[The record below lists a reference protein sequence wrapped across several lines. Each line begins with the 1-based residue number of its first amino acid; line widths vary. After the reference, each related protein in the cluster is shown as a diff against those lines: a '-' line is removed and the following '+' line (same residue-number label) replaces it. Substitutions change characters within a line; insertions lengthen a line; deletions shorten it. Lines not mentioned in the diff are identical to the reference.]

1 MSAVTTTPLNTHSEQ
16 PPVFANHAVVFTGK
30 LASFP
35 RSEAQELVRKLGG
48 ATPSG
53 INKNVTLLVIGDEG
67 YLKEMAKSNKLK
79 RAEEINTDGGNVRI
93 ISETEFLEM
102 AGLESKATL
111 EQKFYSLERVQNVF
125 PNIRPD
131 LVKYFARWGLFKPA
145 VKTNADQYYQ
155 FKDLL
160 LFRQI
165 NELLSQSLPL
175 RKIAA
180 RLVAAQSPSLQ
191 IPISFEEFKPRGQV
205 LAMSRAPEQP
215 ARTAEE
221 WYAIGYECDSNP
233 ETHDKAIEAYE
244 NALAQNPNYVEA
256 MINLANIYY
265 ARRELKRARQLLE
278 RAVQFDPDNHT
289 IYYNL
294 GNVYDEAAEL
304 QRSLQAY
311 QKAIAL
317 HPEYEPALFNL
328 ALVYERLGLVSKAET
343 LWRKYL
349 EVDPMGE
356 WADVAREHLQ
366 EERRGATG

>member
-1 MSAVTTTPLNTHSEQ
+1 MPAATSHLPNDHPEKPA
-16 PPVFANHAVVFTGK
+16 VFANHSVVFTGK

-35 RSEAQELVRKLGG
+35 RSEAQELVRRLGG
-48 ATPSG
+48 DTPPRVT
-53 INKNVTLLVIGDEG
+53 KNVTLLVIGDEG
-67 YLKEMAKSNKLK
+67 YLKEIVKSNKLK
-79 RAEEINTDGGNVRI
+79 RAEEINAEGSSIRI

-111 EQKFYSLERVQNVF
+111 EQKFYSLDRVQSVF

-131 LVKYFARWGLFKPA
+131 LVKYFARWGLFKAA
-145 VKTNADQYYQ
+145 VKTNANQYYQ

-165 NELLSQSLPL
+165 NELLAQGLPL

-180 RLVAAQSPSLQ
+180 RLVAAQSLSPQ

-233 ETHDKAIEAYE
+233 ETYDQAIEAYE

-278 RAVQFDPDNHT
+278 RAAQLDPDNHS

-304 QRSLQAY
+304 QKALHSY

-317 HPEYEPALFNL
+317 YPEYEPALFNL
-328 ALVYERLGLVSKAET
+328 ALVYERLGLVSKAEL

-349 EVDPMGE
+349 EVDPLGE
-356 WADVAREHLQ
+356 WAEIAREHLQ
-366 EERRGATG
+366 EERHVATG

>member
-1 MSAVTTTPLNTHSEQ
+1 MSAATSHLSDDHPEKTAI
-16 PPVFANHAVVFTGK
+16 FANHAVVFTGK

-48 ATPSG
+48 TTPSG
-53 INKNVTLLVIGDEG
+53 VNKNVTLLVIGDEG
-67 YLKEMAKSNKLK
+67 YLKEMAKSNKFK
-79 RAEEINTDGGNVRI
+79 RTEEINAAGGSIRI

-111 EQKFYSLERVQNVF
+111 EQKFYSLDRVQSVF

-131 LVKYFARWGLFKPA
+131 LVKYFARWGLFTPA
-145 VKTNADQYYQ
+145 VKTNANQYYQ

-165 NELLSQSLPL
+165 NEWLAQGLPL
-175 RKIAA
+175 RKIAG
-180 RLVAAQSPSLQ
+180 RLVPAQSPSPQ
-191 IPISFEEFKPRGQV
+191 IPLSFEEFKPRGQV
-205 LAMSRAPEQP
+205 LAMSRPPEQP

-221 WYAIGYECDSNP
+221 WYTIGYEYDNNP
-233 ETHDKAIEAYE
+233 ETHNQAIEAYE
-244 NALAQNPNYVEA
+244 NALSQNPDYVEA

-278 RAVQFDPDNHT
+278 RAVQLDPDNHT

-317 HPEYEPALFNL
+317 YPEYEPALFNL
-328 ALVYERLGLVSKAET
+328 ALVYERLGLVSKAKM
-343 LWRKYL
+343 LWQKYL
-349 EVDPMGE
+349 EVDPLGE
-356 WADVAREHLQ
+356 WAEVAREHLQ